1 MASIADGQGPVVT
14 TGSTTFRGRIRDYD
28 YIENSDWVLAIVSQ
42 PPNEVQVWF
51 RDPRFA
57 RIMETALDMQANV
70 DITYDTGEKRL
81 LFVKLEV
88 VPPPP
93 PPPPMSW
100 SVMTLSFDEASGK
113 CRAKLLG
120 TPPAVEAFT
129 RDVRAEGV
137 LATSLRSKKPVSY
150 LETVPDGTEQ
160 RITRVKIN
168 IP

>member
-1 MASIADGQGPVVT
+1 MNFHGK
-14 TGSTTFRGRIRDYD
+14 IRDYD

-42 PPNEVQVWF
+42 PATATQPATDVQVWF

-57 RIMETALDMQANV
+57 RIMETALDMQAYV

-100 SVMTLSFDEASGK
+100 NVLTLSFDEASGK